1 MAMIGK
7 LLENFKVLSIAVNTK
22 RVLSYTSSALMYQ
35 AINPPP
41 PTHSRSRLELIEL
54 TMYFLHSALES
65 AISVDGH

>member
-22 RVLSYTSSALMYQ
+22 RVLSYTSSALC
-35 AINPPP
+35 IRRLIPPP
-41 PTHSRSRLELIEL
+41 HSRSRLELIEL

>member
-1 MAMIGK
+1 
-7 LLENFKVLSIAVNTK
+7 
-22 RVLSYTSSALMYQ
+22 MYQ

-41 PTHSRSRLELIEL
+41 PPPNSRSRLELIEL

>member
-22 RVLSYTSSALMYQ
+22 RVLSYTSSALC
-35 AINPPP
+35 IRRLIPPP
-41 PTHSRSRLELIEL
+41 PHSRSRLELIEL